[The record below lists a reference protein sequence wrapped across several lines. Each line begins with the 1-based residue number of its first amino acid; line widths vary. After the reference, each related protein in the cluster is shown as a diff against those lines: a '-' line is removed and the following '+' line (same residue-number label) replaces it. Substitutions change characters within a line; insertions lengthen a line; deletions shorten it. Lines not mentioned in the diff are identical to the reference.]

1 MVWYRDD
8 DNEHGRIATIFHF
21 PDLLF
26 RLCSLLFFMEQKLK
40 ILVGS
45 LCHSLP
51 QGRADESESTGSRHT
66 FASSGLVAILNFGHR
81 SNVLFQIYAI
91 SGILKMEPKER
102 VESMEHKPLSCM
114 SGFRVLGY
122 WQLFSHLQSM
132 LKEAARSKVS
142 KVSKRQDADTTFSND
157 HFENPPHVLILPTKH
172 LFALQGGG
180 SRCY

>member
-1 MVWYRDD
+1 
-8 DNEHGRIATIFHF
+8 
-21 PDLLF
+21 
-26 RLCSLLFFMEQKLK
+26 MEQKLK

-81 SNVLFQIYAI
+81 SNALFQIYAI

-142 KVSKRQDADTTFSND
+142 KVSKRQGPDTTFSND

-180 SRCY
+180 SRCYWSISADRCSTERLCWDPPMN

>member
-8 DNEHGRIATIFHF
+8 DNEHGKIVTIFHF

-91 SGILKMEPKER
+91 SGVLKMNQRRE
-102 VESMEHKPLSCM
+102 LSPWNTNQCLACLD
-114 SGFRVLGY
+114 SGCLVIGSCSAIF
-122 WQLFSHLQSM
+122 
-132 LKEAARSKVS
+132 
-142 KVSKRQDADTTFSND
+142 
-157 HFENPPHVLILPTKH
+157 
-172 LFALQGGG
+172 
-180 SRCY
+180 SRC